1 MSKARAKGTSF
12 ETAVVEILNEEG
24 FPDAKRPGPTNWEF
38 GDIDG
43 IPIVLEAKNQQ
54 TMALATWMK
63 QAEIA
68 SQKAGMPFVVVHKRK
83 GKNARKAYATQD
95 FDMWLILFRAYNYCL
110 ENNIDLNA

>member
-12 ETAVVEILNEEG
+12 ESEIVKILNEDG
-24 FPDAKRPGPTNWEF
+24 FPEAHRPGPINWEF

-54 TMALATWMK
+54 TMALAAWMK

-68 SQKAGMPFVVVHKRK
+68 SEKAGKPFVVVHKRR

-95 FDMWLILFRAYNYCL
+95 FDSWLVLLRAYDYCVK
-110 ENNIDLNA
+110 NQVDLNP

>member
-24 FPDAKRPGPTNWEF
+24 FPNAKRPGPTNWEF